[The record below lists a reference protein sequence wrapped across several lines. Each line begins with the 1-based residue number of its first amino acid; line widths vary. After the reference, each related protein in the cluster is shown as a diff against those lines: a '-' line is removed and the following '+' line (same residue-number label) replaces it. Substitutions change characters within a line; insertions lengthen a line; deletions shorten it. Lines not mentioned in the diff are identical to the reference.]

1 MISYY
6 CDLQKSYNLPDY
18 DEIGVFC
25 ISDRKKSPF
34 INMAKVHKSVGFGT
48 RSADARD
55 NPFLPN
61 NEAGL
66 LLSHQPRCQAEQHGI
81 GESVNLDSMAIEKV

>member
-1 MISYY
+1 MVYGLWLRVSLTLVPY
-6 CDLQKSYNLPDY
+6 
-18 DEIGVFC
+18 
-25 ISDRKKSPF
+25 
-34 INMAKVHKSVGFGT
+34 MAKVHKSVGFGT